1 MNSKNEG
8 SNENNGNSENFF
20 CPTAEQLELEEQ
32 QRKLQESLRLQQQ
45 QQQQKRERE
54 QQHPKGPLQSK
65 SIASM
70 AKAAETT
77 SSTASIT
84 SSIMSPAGS
93 SSSSKEIKDFYT
105 VLEKI
110 GEGTYGVV
118 YKAEDNMHNK
128 RLVALKKIRLES
140 EEEGIPSTA
149 IREVS
154 ILRELKHEN
163 IVQYELS
170 CGLALVKFF

>member
-77 SSTASIT
+77 SSTASIGY
-84 SSIMSPAGS
+84 AS
-93 SSSSKEIKDFYT
+93 SSRRLWCWTMTTLQRGIVARFVCCLPIRRVVVSGLIYSATLERQPKRFGSIYHGAQRTTSKRMPGFTAKGKKCRLYYT
-105 VLEKI
+105 
-110 GEGTYGVV
+110 T
-118 YKAEDNMHNK
+118 
-128 RLVALKKIRLES
+128 
-140 EEEGIPSTA
+140 
-149 IREVS
+149 
-154 ILRELKHEN
+154 
-163 IVQYELS
+163 
-170 CGLALVKFF
+170 